1 MFHTFQHL
9 TQPPAQASHPKAVAV
24 LPLGALETHGP
35 HLPLATDT
43 LIAEGILDHAQKLDQ
58 SADPI
63 LRLPPLWIGAS
74 AEHADRPGTISV
86 EPEALIAQIE
96 AIGEGLARAG
106 VKRLLM
112 FNGHGGNIAAAA
124 IAALK
129 LRTRFAMLAASAHWL
144 DYGLP
149 PDMESPAGAKEDVH
163 GGWIETSVM
172 LHLAPA
178 LVGKGAAAEPKPPA
192 PSLFPSGPVNWGWMT
207 SDLAPDGWIGRADLA
222 DVSLGKA
229 MVDHAARAA
238 LATLHELAAADW
250 APKVL

>member
-1 MFHTFQHL
+1 MFHAFQHL
-9 TQPPAQASHPKAVAV
+9 AQPPAPASHARAVAV

-35 HLPLATDT
+35 HLPLVTDT
-43 LIAEGILDHAQKLDQ
+43 LIAEGILDRAQKLDQ
-58 SADPI
+58 SAGPI

-74 AEHADRPGTISV
+74 AEHADRAGTVSI

-106 VKRLLM
+106 TKRLLL
-112 FNGHGGNIAAAA
+112 FNGHGGNVAAAA

-129 LRTRFAMLAASAHWL
+129 LRTRFAMLVASAHWL

-149 PDMESPAGAKEDVH
+149 PDMKAPAGAKDDVH

-178 LVGKGAAAEPKPPA
+178 LVGKGTAAAPKPPA
-192 PSLFPSGPVNWGWMT
+192 PSLFPSGPVNWGWMA

-222 DVSLGKA
+222 DASLGKA

-250 APKVL
+250 NPKAR